1 MNRREQKRLSKTGQ
15 PIKKLHF
22 LGAAGG
28 VTGSLNLIEYIERDK
43 TTRFILDVGLTV
55 EDENADFQNRLPAGI
70 TPGDIDFVIISHAHI
85 DHSGYLPKLVKD
97 GFKGPAYVTAATHDL
112 LKILLPDSGYLQ
124 EEATKRCLKRAS
136 KSGLEGDCGHNV
148 EKGKKCELD
157 HKTLGSTSSSGSNKT
172 STKAATKG
180 TRNGRNNSGNGA
192 RGGSRNGRSPK
203 AVHCREPLYTR
214 EDAVK
219 SLSSLKV
226 LDYDQRHE
234 LADGIAVTLTEAGH
248 ILGSAVV
255 NLEIG
260 KGAEKRTLCFTGNIG
275 RPDMPLLRELA
286 PVKGA
291 DYLIAESTYGNKA
304 HKRRDRFEVLAGIIN
319 EAHERALPKH
329 PKFGCG
335 VIVIPAFAVG
345 RVQTVIN
352 DLRQL
357 MKDGRIPTIPVYLD
371 SPMAIQATEVHRQHK
386 GVLNAKTRAVF
397 EAGEDAFVTP
407 KHTLVGDW
415 QSSVKLDEPQ
425 SQPIIIIGSSGMASG
440 GRVVAHLKA
449 RLPNKQNTV
458 VFVGFQGTGTLGR
471 TLVSRFLDADPAKVS
486 EKDDKTVP
494 TVNIAGSAVKVRARV
509 ELMSDYSGHADY
521 LDTLAWLSKFSR
533 KPKNTF
539 LVHGDEDALEALKE
553 HIEGR
558 LRWTVTV
565 AKARETFTL

>member
-15 PIKKLHF
+15 PITKLHV

-28 VTGSLNLIEYIERDK
+28 VTGSLNLIEYFERDK
-43 TTRFILDVGLTV
+43 VTRFILDTGLTV
-55 EDENADFQNRLPAGI
+55 EDEGADFQNRFPAGI
-70 TPGDIDFVIISHAHI
+70 TAGDIDFVIISHAHI
-85 DHSGYLPKLVKD
+85 DHSGFLPKLVKD
-97 GFKGPAYVTAATHDL
+97 GFKGPAYMTAPTRDL
-112 LKILLPDSGYLQ
+112 LHILLPDSGYLQ

-148 EKGKKCELD
+148 EKGKKCELNHD
-157 HKTLGSTSSSGSNKT
+157 APGLKGSTAAKGSGGNVHAKNQRG
-172 STKAATKG
+172 AQ
-180 TRNGRNNSGNGA
+180 GRNNKQGKH
-192 RGGSRNGRSPK
+192 NGRSQK
-203 AVHCREPLYTR
+203 AENCREPLYTR
-214 EDAVK
+214 EDAVRA
-219 SLSSLKV
+219 LKCLKT
-226 LDYDQRHE
+226 LDYDKRHE
-234 LADGIAVTLTEAGH
+234 LSDGIQVTLTEAGH

-260 KGAEKRTLCFTGNIG
+260 KGSNKRTFCFTGNIG
-275 RPDMPLLRELA
+275 RPGMPLLRELA

-291 DYLIAESTYGNKA
+291 DYVMAESTYGNKA
-304 HKRRDRFEVLAGIIN
+304 HQRRDRLEALAGIITS
-319 EAHERALPKH
+319 AHERALEKH

-371 SPMAIQATEVHRQHK
+371 SPMAIEATEIHRRHS
-386 GVLNAKTRAVF
+386 GVLNAATRAVF
-397 EAGEDAFVTP
+397 EAGGDAFVTP
-407 KHTLVGDW
+407 NHALCRDW

-449 RLPNKQNTV
+449 RLPNKQNTI

-471 TLVSRFLDADPAKVS
+471 TLVSRFVNTEHGAKA
-486 EKDDKTVP
+486 EKSVAS
-494 TVNIAGSAVKVRARV
+494 VRIAGSEVKVQAKV

-521 LDTLAWLSKFSR
+521 LDTLAWLGKFTR

-539 LVHGDEDALEALKE
+539 LVHGDPDALEALKE
-553 HIEGR
+553 HIETR

-565 AKARETFTL
+565 PKARETFTL

>member
-97 GFKGPAYVTAATHDL
+97 GFKGPAYVTAATGDL

-157 HKTLGSTSSSGSNKT
+157 HKTLGNAGAANTGSRKTGANK
-172 STKAATKG
+172 AN
-180 TRNGRNNSGNGA
+180 NGKQGA
-192 RGGSRNGRSPK
+192 RNGRSPK
-203 AVHCREPLYTR
+203 AVRCREPLYTR

-226 LDYDQRHE
+226 LDYDTRHE

-275 RPDMPLLRELA
+275 RPNMPLLRELA

-291 DYLIAESTYGNKA
+291 DYVIAESTYGNKA
-304 HKRRDRFEVLAGIIN
+304 HHRRDRFEVLAGIIN
-319 EAHERALPKH
+319 EAHQRALPKH
-329 PKFGCG
+329 PKLGCG
-335 VIVIPAFAVG
+335 IIVIPAFAVG

-357 MKDGRIPTIPVYLD
+357 MKEGRIPTIPVYLD
-371 SPMAIQATEVHRQHK
+371 SPMAIEATEVHRRHK
-386 GVLNAKTRAVF
+386 DVLNAKTRAVF
-397 EAGEDAFVTP
+397 ESGEDAFLTP
-407 KHTLVGDW
+407 KHTLVRDW

-425 SQPIIIIGSSGMASG
+425 SQPIIIVGSSGMASG

-449 RLPNKQNTV
+449 RLPNKQNTI

-471 TLVSRFLDADPAKVS
+471 TLVSRFLDADSAKVS
-486 EKDDKTVP
+486 EKDDKSVP
-494 TVNIAGSAVKVRARV
+494 TVNIAGSSVKVRAKV

-521 LDTLAWLSKFSR
+521 LDTLAWLGKFTR

-539 LVHGDEDALEALKE
+539 LVHGDPEALEALKE

>member
-1 MNRREQKRLSKTGQ
+1 MNRREQKRLSRTGQ

-70 TPGDIDFVIISHAHI
+70 TAGDIDFVIISHAHI
-85 DHSGYLPKLVKD
+85 DHSGFLPKLVKD
-97 GFKGPAYVTAATHDL
+97 GFKGPAYVTAATRDL
-112 LKILLPDSGYLQ
+112 LNILLPDSGYLQ

-157 HKTLGSTSSSGSNKT
+157 HKMLGSASSSGSSKT
-172 STKAATKG
+172 STKSGSKSAHNSG
-180 TRNGRNNSGNGA
+180 TRNGA
-192 RGGSRNGRSPK
+192 RTGRSPK
-203 AVHCREPLYTR
+203 AIRCREPLYTR

-226 LDYDQRHE
+226 LDYDRRHE
-234 LADGIAVTLTEAGH
+234 LADGVAVTFTEAGH

-286 PVKGA
+286 PIKGA
-291 DYLIAESTYGNKA
+291 DYVIAESTYGNKA

-329 PKFGCG
+329 RKFGCG

-386 GVLNAKTRAVF
+386 DILNAKTRAVF
-397 EAGEDAFVTP
+397 EGGGDAFLTP
-407 KHTLVGDW
+407 KHTLVGNW

-494 TVNIAGSAVKVRARV
+494 TVNIAGSSVKVRAKV
-509 ELMSDYSGHADY
+509 ELMPDYSGHADY
-521 LDTLAWLSKFSR
+521 LDTLAWLGKFTR

-539 LVHGDEDALEALKE
+539 LVHGDPDALEALKE
-553 HIEGR
+553 HIEER